1 MKGTPLTPPL
11 RSRVRRALVTGRIRL
26 PQAPAGRH
34 LTGRCDGGPKPV
46 SATPRRTRGRL
57 LAVSW
62 ACLLAATLAG
72 CERLGTPALEALP
85 PVRGPAGTAAARV
98 NGPLGTTDA
107 LPAPQI
113 SIGQVRSVRV
123 PGSAAPGEGDVS
135 LDFADTDIREV
146 IAQVLG
152 TILRANYTI
161 DPQVRGT
168 ATLRT
173 TTPLARSQLL
183 PALQALLAQNGATLV
198 QSGGLYR
205 VLPAAAGAPVLAGEA
220 GAGGAVVPLRFAS
233 AEDLARVL
241 QPFVGNGGRLTADP
255 GRNVLLISGDPGTRE
270 ALQSLIQAFD
280 IDLLAG
286 QSYALFPV
294 TSGGAKDF
302 ATALGDAFRT
312 GTGGSLANVVRVVPM
327 ERINAVLLVS
337 SQPRYIED
345 ARRVYAVVERGRRQ
359 TVRGWNVY
367 YLQNSRS
374 NDIAYVLQ
382 QAFTPNRVTAV
393 PSARAIG
400 GTAPGRGSRR
410 SGFNAGGDTGGGGG
424 IGIGS
429 RSGGGLGGGGLG
441 GSGLSAGTGA
451 GGTPALDPSQNP
463 ANPLLGGLD
472 PSAGTGNPGGGPS
485 GAGGAAADEAA
496 TIKIIPN
503 AQNNAILVYATP
515 QERDTIVSMLRKI
528 DILPLQVRIDAVIA
542 EVTLNDALQYGTQ
555 FFFKAGGLNGALNF
569 SPAGTAASTLASGFP
584 GFVLSGPNN
593 GNGALNA
600 LQAVT
605 TVKVLSSPQ
614 VLVLDNEAARLQ
626 VGNLVPFLT
635 TSSQSAITSNAPVI
649 NSIDYR
655 ETGVIMEVTP
665 RVNSGGLVTLD
676 ISQEVSDVDPNANS
690 NGINSPTFMQ
700 RNVSS
705 RVVVQDGQTV
715 GLAGLIRDTS
725 SRDNRGIPFLKDV
738 PLLGLLA
745 GRQDNQ
751 RGRTELLVL
760 VTPHVVHDQR
770 DARALTEDLRDQLV
784 NAARVPD
791 DLGRARATGSADPNA
806 PLRRALRLE
815 R

>member
-1 MKGTPLTPPL
+1 MTMRPVRYGPLP
-11 RSRVRRALVTGRIRL
+11 RAIL
-26 PQAPAGRH
+26 
-34 LTGRCDGGPKPV
+34 
-46 SATPRRTRGRL
+46 
-57 LAVSW
+57 
-62 ACLLAATLAG
+62 LLAALSA
-72 CERLGTPALEALP
+72 CEKEAMPALEALP
-85 PVRGPAGTAAARV
+85 QVRGTSGTASARV
-98 NGPLGTTDA
+98 NGPVGSPDA
-107 LPAPQI
+107 LPGAQV
-113 SIGQVRSVRV
+113 SFGQVRAVTV
-123 PGSAAPGEGDVS
+123 PVSPAGGGPGAGSGGGDVS

-146 IAQVLG
+146 VAQVLG

-161 DPQVRGT
+161 DPAVRGT
-168 ATLRT
+168 ATMRT
-173 TTPLARSQLL
+173 TTPLARSQLV
-183 PALQALLAQNGATLV
+183 PVLQALLAQNGATLV
-198 QSGGLYR
+198 QSGELYR
-205 VLPAAAGAPVLAGEA
+205 VLPAAAGAPILAGEA
-220 GAGGAVVPLRFAS
+220 GAGGAVIALRYAS
-233 AEDLARVL
+233 AEDLVKVL
-241 QPFVGNGGRLTADP
+241 QPFVGAGGKVSADA
-255 GRNVLLISGDPGTRE
+255 GRNVLLISGDPATRE
-270 ALQSLIQAFD
+270 ALQTLVQAFD

-312 GTGGSLANVVRVVPM
+312 TGGGSLAGVVRLVPM
-327 ERINAVLLVS
+327 ERINSVLLVS
-337 SQPRYIED
+337 SQQRYIED
-345 ARRVYAVVERGRRQ
+345 ARRVYALVERGRRQ
-359 TVRGWNVY
+359 TLRGWNVY

-400 GTAPGRGSRR
+400 STAPGRGSRR
-410 SGFNAGGDTGGGGG
+410 GGFNDGGNGGGSGGMGSGTGVGGRIGGGLGSGGG
-424 IGIGS
+424 IGSGS
-429 RSGGGLGGGGLG
+429 AGGLGGGT
-441 GSGLSAGTGA
+441 AVGA
-451 GGTPALDPSQNP
+451 PALDPAQNP

-472 PSAGTGNPGGGPS
+472 PAASPGSGNPAS
-485 GAGGAAADEAA
+485 GDDPNSV
-496 TIKIIPN
+496 KIIPN
-503 AQNNAILVYATP
+503 AQNNAVLVYATP

-528 DILPLQVRIDAVIA
+528 DILPLQVRIDATIA
-542 EVTLNDALQYGTQ
+542 EVTLNDSLQYGTQ
-555 FFFKAGGLNGALNF
+555 FFFKAGINGALNF
-569 SPAGTAASTLASGFP
+569 SPVAAATGAFANGFP

-593 GNGALNA
+593 GNAALNA

-635 TSSQSAITSNAPVI
+635 TSSQSTVSNNAPVI

-676 ISQEVSDVDPNANS
+676 ISQEVSDVDPNANTS
-690 NGINSPTFMQ
+690 GINSPTFMQ

-705 RVVVQDGQTV
+705 RVVVQDGQTI
-715 GLAGLIRDTS
+715 GLAGLIRDTA
-725 SRDNRGIPFLKDV
+725 SRNNSGIPFLKDI

-760 VTPHVVHDQR
+760 ITPHVIHDQR
-770 DARALTEDLRDQLV
+770 DARALTEDLRDQLS

-791 DLGRARATGSADPNA
+791 DLARLRPSGLPDPGG
-806 PLRRALRLE
+806 PLRRGLRLE